1 MNRFMQTLFRLMAED
16 ITGFWVVENDA
27 DTQTKTYPDYPIHP
41 FGPVRLISKETI
53 KELLK

>member
-1 MNRFMQTLFRLMAED
+1 MNRFMQTLFRRMAED

-27 DTQTKTYPDYPIHP
+27 DTRTKTYPDYPIRP